1 LIDEGASKVRLAT
14 LTSPPDVKSLE
25 DRIADF
31 EKEKASAVHEQDFER
46 AAKLRDEQK
55 EVQAQLDNAKKEWQE
70 RQKDSSGEVTAEDIA
85 KIVSDWTGIPVVQ
98 LTKEES
104 ERLLNMEKVL
114 HERVIGQDEAV
125 SAISKAIRRGRV
137 GLKDPKRP
145 VGSFIF
151 LGPTGVGKTEL
162 CKALAQAMF
171 GDENAMLRLDM
182 SEYMEKHTVSKLI
195 GSPPG
200 YVGFEEGGQLTEK
213 VRRKPYSVVLF
224 DEIEKAHP
232 DVFNMLLQILEDGR
246 LTDSQGRTV
255 DFKNTVIIMTSNV
268 GARMITEKQKAL
280 GFTTDENEK
289 EQDSKDIKELVMG
302 ELRNVFRPEFLNRV
316 DDIIVFNKLTQD
328 EIKQIAS
335 KMLDTLAKRLEKL
348 DIRITFTD
356 EAVTAIADKGFDENY
371 GARPLRRAIQSEI
384 EDALSEKM
392 LEGSVKENSNVV
404 CSYSDGKFTFE
415 TK

>member
-1 LIDEGASKVRLAT
+1 M
-14 LTSPPDVKSLE
+14 
-25 DRIADF
+25 
-31 EKEKASAVHEQDFER
+31 EQ
-46 AAKLRDEQK
+46 
-55 EVQAQLDNAKKEWQE
+55 
-70 RQKDSSGEVTAEDIA
+70 
-85 KIVSDWTGIPVVQ
+85 
-98 LTKEES
+98 
-104 ERLLNMEKVL
+104 VL

-125 SAISKAIRRGRV
+125 SSIARAIRRGRV

-200 YVGFEEGGQLTEK
+200 YVGFDEGGQLTEK

-268 GARMITEKQKAL
+268 GARLITDKQKSL
-280 GFTTDENEK
+280 GFKDGDESTDA
-289 EQDSKDIKELVMG
+289 KDVKSLVLG
-302 ELRNVFRPEFLNRV
+302 ELKNVFRPEFLNRV
-316 DDIIVFNKLTQD
+316 DDIIVFNKLNKD

-335 KMLDTLAKRLEKL
+335 KMLDTLAKRLENIEIK
-348 DIRITFTD
+348 ISFTD
-356 EAVTAIADKGFDENY
+356 EAVSAISDKGFDDTY

-384 EDALSEKM
+384 EDKLSEEI
-392 LEGSVKENSNVV
+392 LEGKIEKGTAVV
-404 CSYSDGKFTFE
+404 CDYKDGEFVFDKE
-415 TK
+415 